1 MYRLSKHL
9 RGLLVAIAALAL
21 SAGVVFASRPTAAPA
36 NGPDGV
42 STPVVADDRS
52 DEPNVPDADDDQEE
66 DGEDGEDGETA
77 PDVDL
82 EPDAEDPDAESSER
96 AQNHGWFVSEAAH
109 QATPDGYKNH
119 GEYVSEVA
127 RGDDGK
133 PKADDPESA
142 EADGATTKTKGSD
155 RSSEAKARN
164 AERTSGRGSH

>member
-77 PDVDL
+77 PDVDP
-82 EPDAEDPDAESSER
+82 EPDAVDPDAERSER

-109 QATPDGYKNH
+109 QATP
-119 GEYVSEVA
+119 
-127 RGDDGK
+127 DGK

-155 RSSEAKARN
+155 RSSEATARN
-164 AERTSGRGSH
+164 AERTSDRGSH